1 VRGNIVLQG
10 LFGRRHQPKDSFMR
24 SGIWIIAAVAA
35 VVIIVMFTFGADD
48 SNDGAAAPPHALE
61 QE

>member
-1 VRGNIVLQG
+1 
-10 LFGRRHQPKDSFMR
+10 MR
-24 SGIWIIAAVAA
+24 SGIWIVAAVAA
-35 VVIIVMFTFGADD
+35 VVIIAMFTFGPDN